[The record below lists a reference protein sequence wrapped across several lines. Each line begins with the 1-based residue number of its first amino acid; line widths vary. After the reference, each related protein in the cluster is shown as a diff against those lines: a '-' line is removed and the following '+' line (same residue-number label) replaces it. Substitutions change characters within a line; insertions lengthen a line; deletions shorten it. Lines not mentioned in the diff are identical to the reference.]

1 MVLDPNY
8 YAYYI
13 ILYTKEE
20 KLLFILL
27 LKLVL
32 FVQLKDYDEFWSKV
46 MKS

>member
-1 MVLDPNY
+1 MH
-8 YAYYI
+8 I

-32 FVQLKDYDEFWSKV
+32 FVQLKDYDEF
-46 MKS
+46 